1 MEWEASKT
9 LVWLLVIPLIAF
21 ITIRIVTFMGN
32 RAIKKAHT
40 ESENNNVQDREER
53 VKMLVHVFSIGWK
66 VLVSLLAII
75 YMFKAVNVDV
85 LPIIASA
92 GVLGLAIA
100 FGAQQLVRDFFSGF
114 FILLENQFR
123 VGDNVTING
132 LRGEV
137 ERITP
142 RITMVRSLTEGSLHY
157 IPNGSID
164 HVSNNSREWSAIL
177 VTFPISYD
185 AEHEKVLA
193 CLQQAADEMRAT
205 EAYGKYIYDFI
216 NRGLDS
222 FGEFA
227 LEYSVKF
234 QCKSGEQ
241 AGIAREYRRY
251 AKRLLHDNGIEI
263 ASLANLSNMPLSAMK
278 SAPKKEG

>member
-1 MEWEASKT
+1 
-9 LVWLLVIPLIAF
+9 
-21 ITIRIVTFMGN
+21 
-32 RAIKKAHT
+32 
-40 ESENNNVQDREER
+40 
-53 VKMLVHVFSIGWK
+53 MLVHVFGIGWK
-66 VLVSLLAII
+66 ILVSLLAVI

-132 LRGEV
+132 LNGEV

-142 RITMVRSLTEGSLHY
+142 RITMVRSLLAGSLHY

-164 HVSNNSREWSAIL
+164 HVSNNSREWSAIQII
-177 VTFPISYD
+177 FPISYEAD
-185 AEHEKVLA
+185 DDKVLA
-193 CLQQAADEMRAT
+193 CLQQAADELRAT
-205 EAYGKYIYDFI
+205 DKYGKYIYGFL
-216 NRGLDS
+216 NRGIES
-222 FGEFA
+222 FGELA
-227 LEYSVKF
+227 QEYSVRF

-241 AGIAREYRRY
+241 AEIGREYRRR
-251 AKRLLHDNGIEI
+251 AKRLLQDNGLEI
-263 ASLANLSNMPLSAMK
+263 ASLATLSNMPLSTIK
-278 SAPKKEG
+278 SATKKGD